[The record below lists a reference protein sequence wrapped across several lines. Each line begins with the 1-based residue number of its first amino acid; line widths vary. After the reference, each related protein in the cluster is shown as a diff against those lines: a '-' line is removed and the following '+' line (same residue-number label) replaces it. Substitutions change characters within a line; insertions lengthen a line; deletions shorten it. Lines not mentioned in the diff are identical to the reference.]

1 MLYMYCSQAA
11 TTVIRLFAASVVN
24 KLIYHFMDQHYGE
37 LQFAHTFSQ
46 KITKFVHKLTP
57 SIASD
62 LALEIILNSE
72 KKYNKSEWGAI
83 HPFS

>member
-11 TTVIRLFAASVVN
+11 L
-24 KLIYHFMDQHYGE
+24 YGE

-72 KKYNKSEWGAI
+72 KKYNKSE
-83 HPFS
+83 